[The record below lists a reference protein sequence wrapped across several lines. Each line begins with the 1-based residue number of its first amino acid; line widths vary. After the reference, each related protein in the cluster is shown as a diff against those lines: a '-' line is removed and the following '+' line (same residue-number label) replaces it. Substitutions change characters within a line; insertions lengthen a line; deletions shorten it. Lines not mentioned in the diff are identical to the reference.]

1 MIGIIVM
8 ILTIVAPIACLAF
21 YVNLNKS
28 IYGYNQSIGGTCR
41 DIIEFSDN
49 LEDSLNDIG
58 TFDRHTEEMIIRGEL
73 TCRDINYGSNSS
85 KTAKKLNW
93 YAHTR
98 HYYFTDTD
106 ESADKKVGTTEDW
119 LRRQLKSC
127 VNE

>member
-8 ILTIVAPIACLAF
+8 ILTIIAPIVFLVFTA
-21 YVNLNKS
+21 NLSAGLTSYMNS
-28 IYGYNQSIGGTCR
+28 ITKNCK

-49 LEDSLNDIG
+49 LEDSLNDIE